1 MTSTG
6 LTYFSSSLFTAITTF
21 TMAVFVLSRNPR
33 SKLYRLFFLYTIS
46 ISAWSFPYSFM
57 ANAPS
62 KQIGLILG
70 HVFNFGVSFIS
81 PFFVH
86 FVYILL
92 DVESAKRIR
101 VMRILYAIAVL
112 FTFFVPTRLMV
123 ADVVPKFGLNYFIVP
138 GPLYL
143 PYVIFWVGC
152 IVYGLFKMF
161 EGYRTTKGARRNQLK
176 LLFFGSLLGY
186 IGGAANFFIVFDIKY
201 PLYPFGTYAVGIYIF
216 IVGYGII
223 RYRLLDITV
232 YMARAAIFLLTSI
245 LVMAAAFGIS
255 SIMREFLITIFEDNW
270 WYMSI
275 FLSVLLSSAGYALAI
290 FAIKTI
296 EEKRSRKIRQ
306 TQESIEEAGRGMIE
320 FGNIHRVAKVI
331 PRFIIG
337 LYKKNLGVEI
347 EHVSVFIF
355 DDKIGKFILEKSAG
369 KKKLPEGKEVSSDHA
384 INKWFT
390 TKRRFLLREG
400 HLQRRDIDVLRYEDI
415 DYWMSNDKVINKDGT
430 LPQLLEGIKN
440 EMNSLEASI
449 CIPSIHNDKLLGFLL
464 LGNKSQGMY
473 TQEELDIFSRLS
485 TNAAAAFRVAQLT
498 TTLKNTQMGLIASG
512 QLAAIGRLATSAK
525 HEVNNPL
532 QGIYGSVQHT
542 LVYLKETKDGYKLIK
557 ERIFGF
563 KERIDNAFSNLIKN
577 EGALDADKIS
587 EIKENLK
594 MLDRTFAL
602 MNEKGEYD
610 TRFAQDVDDNIKDI
624 ESLEAKLK
632 NYSESI
638 PEEKTR
644 DQVDEIALSLHTIT
658 VVLGK
663 VRKLNQTVYDT
674 IEKGRKDCERISEVI
689 EIMYHLPRPDAKD
702 KTDFT
707 LDELLEK
714 SFYFVRFQTYWEN
727 LSDTPVEKDIPKDLP
742 KIRGFIGGLAIT
754 FLNLIMNA
762 YQAMTDAGLTRT
774 SQRLIKISARISEDT
789 PDFVEIRLSNMGPL
803 IPENDSERI
812 FEAGYT
818 TKKKGSGMGLNI
830 CKAIVEH
837 YNGGIIYARNISGF
851 GPEFVIKLPIAK
863 EGDRDD
869 TQDVDSR
876 G

>member
-33 SKLYRLFFLYTIS
+33 SKLYRIFFLYTIS
-46 ISAWSFPYSFM
+46 ISAWSFPYAFM
-57 ANAPS
+57 ANVPT
-62 KQIGLILG
+62 KQAGLILG
-70 HVFNFGVSFIS
+70 HAFNFGVSFIS
-81 PFFVH
+81 PFFIH

-92 DVESAKRIR
+92 DVEKAKRIR
-101 VMRILYAIAVL
+101 VMRVLYAIAIL

-152 IVYGLFKMF
+152 IMYGLFKMF
-161 EGYRTTKGARRNQLK
+161 EGYLSTKGARRNQLK
-176 LLFFGSLLGY
+176 LLLFGSLLGY

-232 YMARAAIFLLTSI
+232 YMARVAIFLLTSM

-255 SIMREFLITIFEDNW
+255 SIMREFLVTIFGANW
-270 WYMSI
+270 WYISI
-275 FLSVLLSSAGYALAI
+275 FLSVLLSSVGYALAI
-290 FAIKTI
+290 FMIKMI
-296 EEKRSRKIRQ
+296 EEKRSRKIRM
-306 TQESIEEAGRGMIE
+306 TQESIEEAGREMIE

-331 PRFIIG
+331 PRFLIG

-347 EHVSVFIF
+347 EHVSIFIF

-369 KKKLPEGKEVSSDHA
+369 KKKLLEGKVISSDHA

-390 TKRRFLLREG
+390 TKRRFLLKEG

-415 DYWMSNDKVINKDGT
+415 DYWMSSGRVSTKDGT

-449 CIPSIHNDKLLGFLL
+449 CIPSIHDDTLIGFLL

-532 QGIYGSVQHT
+532 QGIYGSIQRT
-542 LVYLKETKDGYKLIK
+542 LSYLKGTEDGYKLVR
-557 ERIFGF
+557 ERLDTHKG
-563 KERIDNAFSNLIKN
+563 KLDNTFSDLLKN
-577 EGALDADKIS
+577 ESIVGTEKIS
-587 EIKENLK
+587 EIKERLK
-594 MLDRTFAL
+594 LIDRAFTII
-602 MNEKGEYD
+602 NERAGDDEK
-610 TRFAQDVDDNIKDI
+610 FAQNVGANIKNIEDFQAQLKGYGESVPEEKVKDQFDEMVLLLDTIKHILDNIK
-624 ESLEAKLK
+624 
-632 NYSESI
+632 
-638 PEEKTR
+638 
-644 DQVDEIALSLHTIT
+644 
-658 VVLGK
+658 
-663 VRKLNQTVYDT
+663 KLNQTMLT
-674 IEKGRKDCERISEVI
+674 IIERGKIDCERITEVI

-702 KTDFT
+702 KSDFT
-707 LDELLEK
+707 LEELLEK

-727 LSDTPVEKDIPKDLP
+727 LSDTPIEKDIPVDLP
-742 KIRGFIGGLAIT
+742 KIRGFIGHLAIM
-754 FLNLIMNA
+754 FLNIITNA
-762 YQAMTDAGLTRT
+762 YQAMTDAGLTIK
-774 SQRLIKISARISEDT
+774 SQRFIKISANVLSDE
-789 PDFVEIRLSNMGPL
+789 PDFIEIRVLNKGPL
-803 IPENDSERI
+803 IPETDLERI
-812 FEAGYT
+812 FEAGFT
-818 TKKKGSGMGLNI
+818 TKKKGSGMGLSL
-830 CKAIVEH
+830 CKAIVEFFN
-837 YNGGIIYARNISGF
+837 NGSIYARNIPDF
-851 GPEFVIKLPIAK
+851 GPEFVIKLPRAK
-863 EGDRDD
+863 EVDKND
-869 TQDVDSR
+869 T
-876 G
+876 

>member
-1 MTSTG
+1 MALDVLHLQYVISLSFTS
-6 LTYFSSSLFTAITTF
+6 ITTF
-21 TMAVFVLSRNPR
+21 IVAIFVYFRNPR
-33 SKLYRLFFLYTIS
+33 NILNRLFALYTLSIAIWSFGQAFLTLASASSRVETLFWGRLLHVGVVFIPTFFIHFVFTILRLKPNKKLLRFFYLLSFAFLFSIPSRFFIADAIPKLSFKFFITAGALYYLLVLFFAILVSYGLLKLYKGYKSST
-46 ISAWSFPYSFM
+46 
-57 ANAPS
+57 
-62 KQIGLILG
+62 
-70 HVFNFGVSFIS
+70 GV
-81 PFFVH
+81 
-86 FVYILL
+86 
-92 DVESAKRIR
+92 K
-101 VMRILYAIAVL
+101 
-112 FTFFVPTRLMV
+112 
-123 ADVVPKFGLNYFIVP
+123 
-138 GPLYL
+138 
-143 PYVIFWVGC
+143 
-152 IVYGLFKMF
+152 
-161 EGYRTTKGARRNQLK
+161 RNQLK
-176 LLFFGSLLGY
+176 YLFWPSVFGYL
-186 IGGAANFFIVFDIKY
+186 GGAPNLLLTIGYELY
-201 PLYPFGTYAVGIYIF
+201 PLNPFGTYLVGIYIL
-216 IVGYGII
+216 II
-223 RYRLLDITV
+223 SYAIIKYRLLDITV
-232 YMARAAIFLLTSI
+232 YATRAAIFVIISI
-245 LVMAAAFGIS
+245 AVMASAFGITS
-255 SIMREFLITIFEDNW
+255 STREFLIKIFENNW
-270 WYMSI
+270 WYLPLFLCMLLASI
-275 FLSVLLSSAGYALAI
+275 GYAFAI
-290 FAIKTI
+290 FAIKKI
-296 EEKRSRKIRQ
+296 EEKRSGKIRQ

-369 KKKLPEGKEVSSDHA
+369 KKKLTEGKEVSSDHA

-430 LPQLLEGIKN
+430 LPRLLEGIKN

-449 CIPSIHNDKLLGFLL
+449 CIPSIHDDVLIGFLL

-542 LVYLKETKDGYKLIK
+542 LVYLKEAKDGYKLIK
-557 ERIFGF
+557 ERIFGL
-563 KERIDNAFSNLIKN
+563 KGKIEGAFSNLVKN
-577 EGALDADKIS
+577 EGALDTGRIS
-587 EIKENLK
+587 EIRENLK
-594 MLDRTFAL
+594 ILDRAFTL
-602 MNEKGEYD
+602 MDERGEYD
-610 TRFAQDVDDNIKDI
+610 AKFANSVDTNIKDI
-624 ESLEAKLK
+624 ECFETKLK

-727 LSDTPVEKDIPKDLP
+727 LSDTPVEKDMPKDLP

-754 FLNLIMNA
+754 FLNLVMNA

-774 SQRLIKISARISEDT
+774 SQRLIKISARTLKDE
-789 PDFVEIRLSNMGPL
+789 PDFVEIRLSNKGPL
-803 IPENDSERI
+803 IPENDLERI

-837 YNGGIIYARNISGF
+837 YNGGTIYARNISGF

-863 EGDRDD
+863 EGD
-869 TQDVDSR
+869 QK
-876 G
+876 